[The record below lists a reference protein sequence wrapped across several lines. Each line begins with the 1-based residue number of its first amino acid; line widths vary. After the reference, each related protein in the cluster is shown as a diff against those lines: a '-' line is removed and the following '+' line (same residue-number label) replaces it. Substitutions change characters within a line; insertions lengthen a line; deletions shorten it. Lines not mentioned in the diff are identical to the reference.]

1 MFNTTAP
8 HPLLIDNTPRGT
20 RTLIS
25 GNLSPVH
32 MPILLQGCSPPTR
45 IERRDSFGILSPPL
59 RGFGFAHS
67 VIGNPSDFLSHL
79 LRRFGST
86 IRCSA
91 IKLRRTC
98 GMRESNSHE
107 LCPAVFETAPS
118 TFIGIPSESLSH
130 PLRGFGFP
138 AIPLNAPK
146 GAGRP
151 GDVRLAPTEAER
163 RHSNS

>member
-1 MFNTTAP
+1 MVTAP
-8 HPLLIDNTPRGT
+8 CRLRRLI
-20 RTLIS
+20 
-25 GNLSPVH
+25 LSQVH

-45 IERRDSFGILSPPL
+45 IEL
-59 RGFGFAHS
+59 AHS

-98 GMRESNSHE
+98 GMRESNSHG
-107 LCPAVFETAPS
+107 LCPAVFETAPY

-138 AIPLNAPK
+138 AIPLTAPM

>member
-1 MFNTTAP
+1 MLLSWNP
-8 HPLLIDNTPRGT
+8 HLIILDICPDIRSGCLHIDRNHTLTFLSFLLIGNTPRGT

-45 IERRDSFGILSPPL
+45 IEL
-59 RGFGFAHS
+59 AHS

-98 GMRESNSHE
+98 GMRESNSHG

-118 TFIGIPSESLSH
+118 TYSGN
-130 PLRGFGFP
+130 P
-138 AIPLNAPK
+138 AHCTK
-146 GAGRP
+146 G
-151 GDVRLAPTEAER
+151 D
-163 RHSNS
+163 SNS